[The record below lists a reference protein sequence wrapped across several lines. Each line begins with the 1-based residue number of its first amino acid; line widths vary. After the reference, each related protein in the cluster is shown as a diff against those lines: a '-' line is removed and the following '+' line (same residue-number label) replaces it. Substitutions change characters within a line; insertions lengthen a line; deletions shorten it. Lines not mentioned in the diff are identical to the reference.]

1 MAAARNY
8 EETDKWA
15 AKAYK
20 VFVPLLVCWLTV
32 WIVLS
37 WPAMQD
43 DALIHLRY
51 ANNLL
56 HTHHITYDGVHSS
69 YGASSLLYVLLL
81 AFLRNFTQSPNLA
94 RGVSTVVHLILF
106 AGLITL
112 FTRFIPRRASL
123 ARLLGLILLCF
134 VASPSAVRWL
144 DDGMETGLGLC
155 AVTLICWLT
164 FSATQ
169 RQTTSPVDYIA
180 LLSLGFFTV
189 MLRTELVLLCGLSF
203 LTLVV
208 ARLGLAR
215 SSAPAGVSPR
225 AWAAIIVGAS
235 PILGGG
241 LLALIV
247 IVLRMHVLLPDTAL
261 AKSHGLAAWKEVL
274 SSTPIILA
282 GALLFGVGLLVF
294 WLVSVAL
301 VLRAHRFSLRTLVA
315 NTVFPVTLFLAAL
328 RGQEIQGAR
337 YLAWTFFY
345 SILWNIFEISIPNLD
360 AALPR
365 ARQSQQVAT
374 SNDSLS
380 QIVAWA
386 TLVLIL
392 LAQPVEAKLVYRVL
406 TLRAHT
412 LAQFESAHLDR
423 LHGLL
428 GTAFDVGFIGYF
440 SQANICD
447 LAGLVNGRPAAR
459 MTNSTRAAA
468 CAARNPG
475 FIFANSSQVV
485 LMRDYMS
492 LDGWQ
497 VCGHYD
503 FVNLTRLDT
512 HYLLLPAAT
521 AADLCPGL
529 STQPSYPVSV
539 LLASELQR

>member
-1 MAAARNY
+1 
-8 EETDKWA
+8 
-15 AKAYK
+15 
-20 VFVPLLVCWLTV
+20 
-32 WIVLS
+32 
-37 WPAMQD
+37 MQD

-81 AFLRNFTQSPNLA
+81 AFLRNFTQSSNLA
-94 RGVSTVVHLILF
+94 RGVSTVAHLILF
-106 AGLITL
+106 VGLLTI

-164 FSATQ
+164 FSAAQ
-169 RQTTSPVDYIA
+169 RQATSPLGYVA

-189 MLRTELVLLCGLSF
+189 MLRTELILLCGISF
-203 LTLVV
+203 LTLVL
-208 ARLGLAR
+208 ARIGLAR
-215 SSAPAGVSPR
+215 SRASVGVSPR
-225 AWAAIIVGAS
+225 AWSAIIAGAS
-235 PILGGG
+235 PIPGGG
-241 LLALIV
+241 LLALVV

-261 AKSHGLAAWKEVL
+261 AKSHGPSAWKEVL
-274 SSTPIILA
+274 STTPLILT
-282 GALLFGVGLLVF
+282 GALLFGIGLLAF
-294 WLVSVAL
+294 WLVTVAL

-315 NTVFPVTLFLAAL
+315 NIVFPATFFLAVL

-337 YLAWTFFY
+337 YLAWTFLY
-345 SILWNIFEISIPNLD
+345 SILWNIFEISISNLD
-360 AALPR
+360 AALPG
-365 ARQSQQVAT
+365 ARQPRQVPT
-374 SNDSLS
+374 SNDSPS

-392 LAQPVEAKLVYRVL
+392 LAQPVEAKLIYRVL
-406 TLRAHT
+406 TLRAQT
-412 LAQFESAHLDR
+412 MAQFKGAHLDR

-428 GTAFDVGFIGYF
+428 GVAFDVGFIGYF
-440 SQANICD
+440 SQADICD

-459 MTNSTRAAA
+459 MTRPARAAA

-475 FIFANSSQVV
+475 FIFANPNQVV
-485 LMRDYMS
+485 LMRNHMS

-497 VCGHYD
+497 VCGQYD
-503 FVNLTRLDT
+503 FVNLTHLDT

-521 AADLCPGL
+521 AIDLCPGL
-529 STQPSYPVSV
+529 SSQPSYPVSV
-539 LLASELQR
+539 LLAAGPEQ